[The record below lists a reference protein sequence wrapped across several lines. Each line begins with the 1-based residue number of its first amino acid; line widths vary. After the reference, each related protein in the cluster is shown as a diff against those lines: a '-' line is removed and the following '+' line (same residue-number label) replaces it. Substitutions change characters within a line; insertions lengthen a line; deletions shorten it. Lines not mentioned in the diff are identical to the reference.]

1 MTRPLLPLGIGQL
14 EAMFAQLPDDLPQ
27 LEILLAELQVRS
39 TPKAI
44 ALRAQVSK
52 AISVLKGDDLFS
64 TGRTTTNTP
73 EIDRAP
79 PVAPHTATHT
89 SPHTAPPKNLSP
101 TPPSTG
107 ETQAVPAQQMPAS
120 KPAAITTATPPPS
133 VVVAPANVT
142 DIGLE
147 EAYAFY
153 KIKSSER
160 WEIVEQ
166 LRREIVGRSSP
177 SAMMNLNDK
186 EKVVRRAEAKLA
198 NAAYFSILRTRH
210 ENL

>member
-1 MTRPLLPLGIGQL
+1 MARPLLPLNIGQL

-52 AISVLKGDDLFS
+52 AIAVLKGDDLFS

-79 PVAPHTATHT
+79 PVAPHTA
-89 SPHTAPPKNLSP
+89 PPKNFSQ

-107 ETQAVPAQQMPAS
+107 ETQAVPAQQMPAA
-120 KPAAITTATPPPS
+120 KPAAITTATPRPS
-133 VVVAPANVT
+133 VVVAPASVT
-142 DIGLE
+142 VIGLE

-186 EKVVRRAEAKLA
+186 EKVVRRSEAKLA
-198 NAAYFSILRTRH
+198 NAAYFAILRARH

>member
-1 MTRPLLPLGIGQL
+1 MARPLLPLNIGQL

-52 AISVLKGDDLFS
+52 AIAVLKGDDLFS

-79 PVAPHTATHT
+79 PVAPK
-89 SPHTAPPKNLSP
+89 TAPPANLSLA
-101 TPPSTG
+101 PPPNGRAPVVLPQPKS
-107 ETQAVPAQQMPAS
+107 AS
-120 KPAAITTATPPPS
+120 NPVAITTATPSPTA
-133 VVVAPANVT
+133 VVTPTSAT
-142 DIGLE
+142 YIGLE
-147 EAYAFY
+147 DAYAFY
-153 KIKSSER
+153 KIKPNER
-160 WEIVEQ
+160 WEILEQ

-177 SAMMNLNDK
+177 NAMMNLTDK
-186 EKVVRRAEAKLA
+186 EKVVRRSEAKSA
-198 NAAYFSILRTRH
+198 NAAYLVILRERS
-210 ENL
+210 

>member
-1 MTRPLLPLGIGQL
+1 MARPLLPLNIGQL

-52 AISVLKGDDLFS
+52 AIAVLKGDDLFG

-73 EIDRAP
+73 EIHKASTL
-79 PVAPHTATHT
+79 A
-89 SPHTAPPKNLSP
+89 PHTAPPKNLSL

-107 ETQAVPAQQMPAS
+107 ETQAVPPKQKAAS
-120 KPAAITTATPPPS
+120 KPISITAATSPPS
-133 VVVAPANVT
+133 GIVT
-142 DIGLE
+142 PTSTADIGLE
-147 EAYAFY
+147 EAYAFF
-153 KIKSSER
+153 KIKTGER
-160 WEIVEQ
+160 WEIIEQ

-177 SAMMNLNDK
+177 SAMMDLNDK
-186 EKVVRRAEAKLA
+186 EKVVRRSEAKLA
-198 NAAYFSILRTRH
+198 NVAYFAILQTRH

>member
-1 MTRPLLPLGIGQL
+1 MARPLLSLNIGQL

-44 ALRAQVSK
+44 ALRTQVGK
-52 AISVLKGDDLFS
+52 AIAVLKGDDLFS
-64 TGRTTTNTP
+64 TGRTTTSTP

-79 PVAPHTATHT
+79 PVAPY
-89 SPHTAPPKNLSP
+89 TAPSKNLSP

-107 ETQAVPAQQMPAS
+107 ETQTVPAQQMPAS
-120 KPAAITTATPPPS
+120 KPAAITTATPRPNVAVTPPS
-133 VVVAPANVT
+133 AA

-147 EAYAFY
+147 EAYTFF
-153 KIKSSER
+153 KIKAGER
-160 WEIVEQ
+160 WEIIEQ

-177 SAMMNLNDK
+177 SAMMNLSDK
-186 EKVVRRAEAKLA
+186 EKVARRSEASLA
-198 NAAYFSILRTRH
+198 NTAYIAILRAQH
-210 ENL
+210 ESL

>member
-1 MTRPLLPLGIGQL
+1 MARPLLPLNIGQL

-52 AISVLKGDDLFS
+52 AIAVLKGDDLFS
-64 TGRTTTNTP
+64 TGRPTTNTP

-79 PVAPHTATHT
+79 PVAPK
-89 SPHTAPPKNLSP
+89 TAPPTNLSI

-107 ETQAVPAQQMPAS
+107 ETQAVPSQQKAAS
-120 KPAAITTATPPPS
+120 KPTSITTATSPPS
-133 VVVAPANVT
+133 VIVT
-142 DIGLE
+142 PTRTADIDLE
-147 EAYAFY
+147 EAYAFF
-153 KIKSSER
+153 KIKAGER
-160 WEIVEQ
+160 WEILEQ

-177 SAMMNLNDK
+177 SAMMNLSDK
-186 EKVVRRAEAKLA
+186 EKVARRSEASLA
-198 NAAYFSILRTRH
+198 NTAYIAILRARH
-210 ENL
+210 ESL

>member
-1 MTRPLLPLGIGQL
+1 MARPLLPLNIGQL

-39 TPKAI
+39 TPKAV
-44 ALRAQVSK
+44 ALRTQVSK
-52 AISVLKGDDLFS
+52 AIAVLKGDDLFS

-79 PVAPHTATHT
+79 PVAPHTA
-89 SPHTAPPKNLSP
+89 PPKNLSP
-101 TPPSTG
+101 TPPLTG

-120 KPAAITTATPPPS
+120 KPAAITTATPRPS
-133 VVVAPANVT
+133 VVVTPANVT

-147 EAYAFY
+147 EAYALY

-186 EKVVRRAEAKLA
+186 EKVVRRSEAKLA
-198 NAAYFSILRTRH
+198 NAAYFAILRTRH

>member
-1 MTRPLLPLGIGQL
+1 MARPLLPLNIGQL

-52 AISVLKGDDLFS
+52 AIAVLKGDDLFS

-73 EIDRAP
+73 EIDIAP
-79 PVAPHTATHT
+79 PVAPK
-89 SPHTAPPKNLSP
+89 TAPPANLSL

-107 ETQAVPAQQMPAS
+107 ETQAVPPQQMPAS
-120 KPAAITTATPPPS
+120 KPAAITTATPRPS
-133 VVVAPANVT
+133 VVVAPASVT

-160 WEIVEQ
+160 WEILEQ

-177 SAMMNLNDK
+177 SAMMNLSEK
-186 EKVVRRAEAKLA
+186 EKVVRRSEAKSA
-198 NAAYFSILRTRH
+198 NAAYLVILRERS
-210 ENL
+210 

>member
-1 MTRPLLPLGIGQL
+1 MARPLLPFNIGQL

-52 AISVLKGDDLFS
+52 AIAVLKGDDLFS

-73 EIDRAP
+73 EIDKAP
-79 PVAPHTATHT
+79 PVAPK
-89 SPHTAPPKNLSP
+89 TAPPAILSLSP
-101 TPPSTG
+101 PPNG
-107 ETQAVPAQQMPAS
+107 RAPVVPPQPKSAS
-120 KPAAITTATPPPS
+120 NPVAITTATPPSPTA
-133 VVVAPANVT
+133 VVTPTSAT
-142 DIGLE
+142 YIGLE

-153 KIKSSER
+153 KIKPNER
-160 WEIVEQ
+160 WEILEQ

-177 SAMMNLNDK
+177 NAMMNLTDK
-186 EKVVRRAEAKLA
+186 EKVVRRSEAKSA
-198 NAAYFSILRTRH
+198 NAAYLVILR
-210 ENL
+210 EQS